1 MVKFK
6 MDENRRVL
14 NVLIA
19 GHAQHGK
26 SSLIQAIC
34 GVFPD
39 NLDFE
44 LIRGTTVT
52 LKVIEFVLDKKNLLI
67 NFLDSPGHA
76 DFKGAIALGLSFADL
91 LILVIAGN
99 EGFQAR
105 TYWLYQKANEMN
117 VPIIVAASK
126 MDLRNANIDIIKKE
140 LKKLNPNKKFPIIET
155 SAKKIFGIDELI
167 NKISLYTKKRTLI
180 NENLSFIILGYD
192 NKKGFG
198 ELLNIGLLSGT
209 IENNWITDKF
219 KIRHL
224 LSLDGKPLKKA
235 AEGQIVKVSLN
246 VNTDFDLGTI
256 YREGKFLPANY
267 RGTLSEIK
275 PRKEFFITIDD
286 PVRFKIG
293 INTLAKL
300 KKVIPSFDFY
310 IDRGTISVLVLGD
323 LQFEFIKKNLE
334 ELIEFQ
340 IVGSKT
346 KGIIT
351 INSISE
357 AKFGT
362 AHLRIVP
369 RCANSLTISRGIYEL
384 SEPKLIDI
392 LGVSVARQA
401 FHIDGLHVTIYSGK
415 NEDDIAQ
422 AIAKAIEKTKL
433 IKIIPYQDVIVKV
446 ENQHDLFSIIEKYNI
461 EVLHQDIQENFFLQI
476 KIDNFEPFFNSLMKI
491 SKGTAEISLFRFEK
505 EDVVLAVDPGTRHFG
520 FCLMERGELPSLWH
534 INLKSNIKNLKSQN
548 TSQKTLRRELDTF
561 LQYKKDL
568 VKKIFIGNGPGS
580 EFVAEFLTIFFD
592 MQEGNDEYHEKRFS
606 SPEIYVVDE
615 YKTTKEALFHLQ
627 NGKLVNEVHS
637 KGFVDHAI
645 AALLIARRGMKG
657 EIIKIHK
664 SPIKKLH
671 DYIIENY
678 SGSYSFSSIH
688 NIASLDDL
696 KRGLYLRVK
705 DSSKLDSR
713 LINGDIIAF
722 TGFGQ
727 GYGELH
733 ANTISGNKIIVKFQG
748 YVKIRRDFF
757 KIFTPMKERI
767 LS

>member
-1 MVKFK
+1 

-34 GVFPD
+34 GIFPD

-44 LIRGTTVT
+44 LIRGTTIS
-52 LKVIEFVLDKKNLLI
+52 LKVIQFPLEKKNLLI

-76 DFKGAIALGLSFADL
+76 DFKGAIALGLSFTDL
-91 LILVIAGN
+91 LVLVIAGN

-105 TYWLYQKANEMN
+105 TYWLYQKASEMN
-117 VPIIVAASK
+117 VPIMVAATK
-126 MDLRNANIDIIKKE
+126 MDLRNANVDNIKEE
-140 LKKLNPNKKFPIIET
+140 LNKLNPNKKFPILKT
-155 SAKKIFGIDELI
+155 SAKKNFGIDELI
-167 NKISLYTKKRTLI
+167 NRISLYTKKRTSI
-180 NENLSFIILGYD
+180 NDNLSFIILGYD

-198 ELLNIGLLSGT
+198 ELLNIGIMSGT
-209 IENNWITDKF
+209 VEINWITDKI

-224 LSLDGKPLKKA
+224 LSLNNKPLKKA
-235 AEGQIVKVSLN
+235 IEGQIVKVSLN
-246 VNTDFDLGTI
+246 VDTDFDLGTI
-256 YREGKFLPANY
+256 YRKGKFLLPSFS
-267 RGTLSEIK
+267 GILSEIK
-275 PRKEFFITIDD
+275 PRKEYFITIDD
-286 PVRFKIG
+286 PIRFKIG
-293 INTLAKL
+293 ISTLEKL

-310 IDRGTISVLVLGD
+310 IDTGTISILVLGD

-334 ELIEFQ
+334 ELTEFQ
-340 IVGSKT
+340 IIGSKI

-362 AHLRIVP
+362 AYVRIVP
-369 RCANSLTISRGIYEL
+369 RCANALTISRGTNDL
-384 SEPKLIDI
+384 KEPKLIDI
-392 LGVSVARQA
+392 LGVSVARNA

-422 AIAKAIEKTKL
+422 AIARAIGKTKL
-433 IKIIPYQDVIVKV
+433 IKIVPFQDVFVKV
-446 ENQHDLFSIIEKYNI
+446 INQHALFPIIEKYDI
-461 EVLHQDIQENFFLQI
+461 EVLHQDINQNFFLQI
-476 KIDNFEPFFNSLMKI
+476 KIDDFESFFNSLMKI
-491 SKGTAEISLFRFEK
+491 SKGTAEINLFRFEK

-534 INLKSNIKNLKSQN
+534 VNLKSNIENLKSRN
-548 TSQKTLRRELDTF
+548 VSLKTLRNELNTF

-568 VKKIFIGNGPGS
+568 VRKIFIGNGPGS
-580 EFVAEFLTIFFD
+580 EFITEFLKIFFD
-592 MQEGNDEYHEKRFS
+592 LQGDNDEYHENRFF

-627 NGKLVNEVHS
+627 KGKLVNEVHS

-645 AALLIARRGMKG
+645 AALLIAKRGIKG
-657 EIIKIHK
+657 EIIKIQK

-688 NIASLDDL
+688 NIDNLDDL
-696 KRGLYLRVK
+696 KRGIYLRIK

-713 LINGDIIAF
+713 LNNGDIIAF

-727 GYGELH
+727 GYSELH

-748 YVKIRRDFF
+748 NVKIRRDFF
-757 KIFTPMKERI
+757 KIFVPMKER
-767 LS
+767 SS

>member
-1 MVKFK
+1 
-6 MDENRRVL
+6 MDETQRVL

-26 SSLIQAIC
+26 SSLVQAIC

-76 DFKGAIALGLSFADL
+76 DFKGAIAIGLSFADL

-105 TYWLYQKANEMN
+105 TYWLYQKATEMN
-117 VPIIVAASK
+117 VPIIVAATK
-126 MDLRNANIDIIKKE
+126 MDLRNTNIDMIKEE
-140 LKKLNPNKKFPIIET
+140 LNKLNPNKNFPIIET
-155 SAKKIFGIDELI
+155 SAKKIFGIDEII
-167 NKISLYTKKRTLI
+167 NKISLYTKKRTNI
-180 NENLSFIILGYD
+180 YENLSFIILGYD

-209 IENNWITDKF
+209 IEINWITDKI

-235 AEGQIVKVSLN
+235 VEGQIVKVSLN
-246 VNTDFDLGTI
+246 IEADFDLGAI
-256 YREGKFLPANY
+256 YREGKFLPTSFSE
-267 RGTLSEIK
+267 TLSEIK

-286 PVRFKIG
+286 PIRFKIG
-293 INTLAKL
+293 VNTLEKL

-310 IDRGTISVLVLGD
+310 IDSGTISVLVLGD
-323 LQFEFIKKNLE
+323 LQFDFIKKNLE
-334 ELIEFQ
+334 ELIEFK
-340 IVGSKT
+340 ITGSKI

-362 AHLRIVP
+362 AHVRIVP
-369 RCANSLTISRGIYEL
+369 RCANVLTISRGTYKL

-433 IKIIPYQDVIVKV
+433 IKIIPFQDVIVKL
-446 ENQHDLFSIIEKYNI
+446 ENRHDLFPIIEKYNI
-461 EVLHQDIQENFFLQI
+461 EVLHQDIHENFFLQI

-491 SKGTAEISLFRFEK
+491 SNGTAEISLFRFDK

-534 INLKSNIKNLKSQN
+534 VNLKSNIKNIKSQS
-548 TSQKTLRRELDTF
+548 TFYKTLRRELDTF

-568 VKKIFIGNGPGS
+568 VKKIFMGNGPGS
-580 EFVAEFLTIFFD
+580 DFFCEFLKIYFD
-592 MQEGNDEYHEKRFS
+592 MQEDNDEYHEQRFS

-627 NGKLVNEVHS
+627 KGKLVNEVHS

-645 AALLIARRGMKG
+645 AALLIAKRGMKG
-657 EIIKIHK
+657 EIIKIQK

-688 NIASLDDL
+688 NINSLDDL
-696 KRGLYLRVK
+696 KRGMYLRVK
-705 DSSKLDSR
+705 NSSKLDSR
-713 LINGDIIAF
+713 LTNGDVIAF

-748 YVKIRRDFF
+748 NIKIRRDFF
-757 KIFTPMKERI
+757 KIFTPMKER
-767 LS
+767 SS

>member
-1 MVKFK
+1 
-6 MDENRRVL
+6 MDENCRVL

-52 LKVIEFVLDKKNLLI
+52 LKVIEFALEKKNLLI

-91 LILVIAGN
+91 IILVIAGN

-117 VPIIVAASK
+117 VPIIVAATK
-126 MDLRNANIDIIKKE
+126 MDLRNANIDIIKVE
-140 LKKLNPNKKFPIIET
+140 LNKLNTKKIFPIIKT

-167 NKISLYTKKRTLI
+167 NKISLYTKDRIEI
-180 NENLSFIILGYD
+180 NDNLSFIILGYD

-209 IENNWITDKF
+209 IENIWITDKI

-224 LSLDGKPLKKA
+224 LSLDDKPLKKA
-235 AEGQIVKVSLN
+235 VEGQIVKASLN
-246 VNTDFDLGTI
+246 IDADFALGTI

-267 RGTLSEIK
+267 SGNLSEIK
-275 PRKEFFITIDD
+275 PRKEYFITIDD
-286 PVRFKIG
+286 PIRFKIG
-293 INTLAKL
+293 VNTLAKL

-310 IDRGTISVLVLGD
+310 IDNGTISILVLGD

-340 IVGSKT
+340 TVGSKT

-362 AHLRIVP
+362 AHIRIVP
-369 RCANSLTISRGIYEL
+369 RCANALTISRGIYEL

-401 FHIDGLHVTIYSGK
+401 FHIDGLHATIYSGK

-422 AIAKAIEKTKL
+422 AIALAIEKTKL
-433 IKIIPYQDVIVKV
+433 IKIIPFQDVIVKV
-446 ENQHDLFSIIEKYNI
+446 ENQHDLFPIIEKYNI
-461 EVLHQDIQENFFLQI
+461 EVLHQDINQNFFLQI
-476 KIDNFEPFFNSLMKI
+476 KIDDFEPFFNSLMKI

-505 EDVVLAVDPGTRHFG
+505 EDLVLAVDPGTRHFG
-520 FCLMERGELPSLWH
+520 FCLMERGKLPSLWYV
-534 INLKSNIKNLKSQN
+534 NLKSNIENLKSRN
-548 TSQKTLRRELDTF
+548 RSQKSLRRELDTF

-568 VKKIFIGNGPGS
+568 IKKIFIGNGPGS
-580 EFVAEFLTIFFD
+580 KFVAEFLKVFFN
-592 MQEGNDEYHEKRFS
+592 MQEDTDNDEYHKHRFS

-627 NGKLVNEVHS
+627 KGKLVNEVQS

-645 AALLIARRGMKG
+645 AALLIARRGIKG

-664 SPIKKLH
+664 APIKKLH

-688 NIASLDDL
+688 NIDSLDDL
-696 KRGLYLRVK
+696 KRGMYLRIK
-705 DSSKLDSR
+705 NSSKLDSR
-713 LINGDIIAF
+713 LTNGEIIAF
-722 TGFGQ
+722 NGFGQ

-733 ANTISGNKIIVKFQG
+733 ATTISGNKIIVKFQG
-748 YVKIRRDFF
+748 NVKIKRDFF
-757 KIFTPMKERI
+757 KIFTPMKER
-767 LS
+767 SST

>member
-1 MVKFK
+1 
-6 MDENRRVL
+6 MDEDQRIL

-39 NLDFE
+39 TLDFE

-52 LKVIEFVLDKKNLLI
+52 LKVIEFILNEKNIII

-105 TYWLYQKANEMN
+105 TYWLYEKANEMK
-117 VPIIVAASK
+117 VPIIIAATK
-126 MDLRNANIDIIKKE
+126 MDLRNANVEIIKEE
-140 LKKLNPNKKFPIIET
+140 LNKLNSTKNYSILET
-155 SAKKIFGIDELI
+155 SAKEIFGIDELI
-167 NKISLYTKKRTLI
+167 DKITLYTKIRTGI

-198 ELLNIGLLSGT
+198 ELLSIGILSGR
-209 IENNWITDKF
+209 IETNWITDK
-219 KIRHL
+219 IRIRYL
-224 LSLDGKPLKKA
+224 LSLSGKPLKKA
-235 AEGQIVKVSLN
+235 FEGQIVKVSLN
-246 VNTDFDLGTI
+246 INTDFDLGTI
-256 YREGKFLPANY
+256 YREGKFFPANFT
-267 RGTLSEIK
+267 GTFSEIK
-275 PRKEFFITIDD
+275 PRKEYFITIND
-286 PVRFKIG
+286 PIRFKIG
-293 INTLAKL
+293 IDTLEKL

-310 IDRGTISVLVLGD
+310 VDNGTISILVLGD

-340 IVGSKT
+340 IVGSKI
-346 KGIIT
+346 KGIVT

-362 AHLRIVP
+362 AHVRIVP
-369 RCANSLTISRGIYEL
+369 RCANNLTISRGIDEL
-384 SEPKLIDI
+384 IEPKLIDI
-392 LGVSVARQA
+392 LGVSVAKQA
-401 FHIDGLHVTIYSGK
+401 FHIDGLHVNIYSGK

-422 AIAKAIEKTKL
+422 AIAKAIEKTNL
-433 IKIIPYQDVIVKV
+433 IKIVPFQDVLVKV
-446 ENQHDLFSIIEKYNI
+446 DNQHDLFPIIEKYNI
-461 EVLHQDIQENFFLQI
+461 EVLHQDIHKNFFLQV
-476 KIDNFEPFFNSLMKI
+476 KIDDFDPFFNSLMKI
-491 SKGTAEISLFRFEK
+491 SNGMAEINLFHFDK
-505 EDVVLAVDPGTRHFG
+505 EELALAVDPGTRHFG
-520 FCLMERGELPSLWH
+520 FCLMEQGELPSLWYV
-534 INLKSNIKNLKSQN
+534 NLKNKINNIKSWNS
-548 TSQKTLRRELDTF
+548 SQKTLKRELDTF
-561 LQYKKDL
+561 VQYKKDL
-568 VKKIFIGNGPGS
+568 IKKIFIGNGPGS
-580 EFVAEFLTIFFD
+580 EFIVEFLKVFFD
-592 MQEGNDEYHEKRFS
+592 LQEDNKETIEQRFA
-606 SPEIYVVDE
+606 SPEIYLVDE
-615 YKTTKEALFHLQ
+615 YKTTKEALYHLQ

-645 AALLIARRGMKG
+645 AALIIAKRGIKG
-657 EIIKIHK
+657 EIIKIQK
-664 SPIKKLH
+664 PPIKKLH

-688 NIASLDDL
+688 KIDSLDDI
-696 KRGLYLRVK
+696 KRGIYLRVK
-705 DSSKLDSR
+705 DSAKLDSR
-713 LINGDIIAF
+713 LTNGDIIAF

-748 YVKIRRDFF
+748 NVKIRRDFF
-757 KIFTPMKERI
+757 KIFTPMKER
-767 LS
+767 SHP

>member
-1 MVKFK
+1 

-52 LKVIEFVLDKKNLLI
+52 LKVIEFALEKKNLLI

-91 LILVIAGN
+91 IILVIAGN

-117 VPIIVAASK
+117 VPIIVAATK
-126 MDLRNANIDIIKKE
+126 MDLRNSNIEIIKKE
-140 LKKLNPNKKFPIIET
+140 LNKLNSKKDFPIIKT
-155 SAKKIFGIDELI
+155 SAKLIFGIDELI
-167 NKISLYTKKRTLI
+167 NKISLYTKKRTEI
-180 NENLSFIILGYD
+180 NENLSFIILGYE

-209 IENNWITDKF
+209 IENNWITDKI

-235 AEGQIVKVSLN
+235 VEGQIVKASLN
-246 VNTDFDLGTI
+246 VDADFALGTI
-256 YREGKFLPANY
+256 YRECKFLPANY
-267 RGTLSEIK
+267 RGNLSEIK
-275 PRKEFFITIDD
+275 PRKEYFITIDD
-286 PVRFKIG
+286 PIRFKIG
-293 INTLAKL
+293 VNTLAKL

-310 IDRGTISVLVLGD
+310 IDSGTISVLVLGD

-340 IVGSKT
+340 TIGSKT

-362 AHLRIVP
+362 AHVRIVP
-369 RCANSLTISRGIYEL
+369 RCANALTISRGIDEL
-384 SEPKLIDI
+384 NEPKLIDI
-392 LGVSVARQA
+392 LGASVARQA

-415 NEDDIAQ
+415 NEDDVAQ
-422 AIAKAIEKTKL
+422 AIARAIEKTKL
-433 IKIIPYQDVIVKV
+433 IKIVPYQDVIVKV
-446 ENQHDLFSIIEKYNI
+446 EKHHDLFSIIEKYNI
-461 EVLHQDIQENFFLQI
+461 EVLHQNINQNFFLQI
-476 KIDNFEPFFNSLMKI
+476 KIDDFEPFFNSLMKL

-520 FCLMERGELPSLWH
+520 FCLMVRGELPSLWH
-534 INLKSNIKNLKSQN
+534 VNLKSNIKNLKSRN
-548 TSQKTLRRELDTF
+548 TSHKTLRRELDTF

-580 EFVAEFLTIFFD
+580 EFVAEYLKAFFNLQD
-592 MQEGNDEYHEKRFS
+592 NGKYHKDRFS

-627 NGKLVNEVHS
+627 KGKLVNEVHS

-645 AALLIARRGMKG
+645 AALLIARRGIKG

-688 NIASLDDL
+688 NIDSLDDL
-696 KRGLYLRVK
+696 KRGMYLRVK

-713 LINGDIIAF
+713 LPNGEVIAF

-733 ANTISGNKIIVKFQG
+733 ATTISGNKIIVKFQG
-748 YVKIRRDFF
+748 NVKIKRDFF
-757 KIFTPMKERI
+757 KVFTPMKERR
-767 LS
+767 ST